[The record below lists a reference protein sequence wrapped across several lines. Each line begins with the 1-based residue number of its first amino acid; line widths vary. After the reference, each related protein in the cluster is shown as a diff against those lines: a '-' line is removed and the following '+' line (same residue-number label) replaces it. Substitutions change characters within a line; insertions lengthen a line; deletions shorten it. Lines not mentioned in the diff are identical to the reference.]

1 MVGILEAAI
10 TTIKSLTDEEKPQPL
25 HVGEVMACWIYLAGL
40 EVAKVTVQAGINTTS
55 DEDLKAILKEDLELN
70 NNQRERLYDFMLK
83 EGITLPPAHEDMP
96 QSDPNSIP
104 LGVKLTDEVLA
115 NELSFKIVSLI
126 LRAAGANA
134 ESIRTDFGL
143 MFLQFQAEK
152 VMLGAKLKQLMMKR
166 GWIKIPPFYIPPG
179 SQQTST

>member
-40 EVAKVTVQAGINTTS
+40 EIAKATVQAGINTTN
-55 DEDLKAILKEDLELN
+55 DEDLRVMLKEDLELN
-70 NNQRERLYDFMLK
+70 HSQRERLYDFMLK
-83 EGITLPPAHEDMP
+83 EGITLPPAHENMP
-96 QSDPNSIP
+96 HSDPNSIP

-152 VMLGAKLKQLMMKR
+152 VMLGAKLKQLMLQR
-166 GWIKIPPFYIPPG
+166 GWIKIPPFFIPPG
-179 SQQTST
+179 SQQSQT

>member
-40 EVAKVTVQAGINTTS
+40 EIAKVTVQAGINTTS

-70 NNQRERLYDFMLK
+70 HSQRERLYEFMLK
-83 EGITLPPAHEDMP
+83 ESITLPPAHENMP
-96 QSDPNSIP
+96 HSDPNSIP

-143 MFLQFQAEK
+143 IFLQFQAEK
-152 VMLGAKLKQLMMKR
+152 VMLGAKIKQLMIKR
-166 GWIKIPPFYIPPG
+166 GWIKMPPLFIPPG
-179 SQQTST
+179 YQQAST

>member
-10 TTIKSLTDEEKPQPL
+10 TTIKSLTDEEKHHPL

-40 EVAKVTVQAGINTTS
+40 EVAKVTVQAGINTTN
-55 DEDLKAILKEDLELN
+55 DEDLRAVLKEDLELN
-70 NNQRERLYDFMLK
+70 LSQRERLYDFMLE

-104 LGVKLTDEVLA
+104 LGVKMTDEVLA

-143 MFLQFQAEK
+143 IFLQFQAEK
-152 VMLGAKLKQLMMKR
+152 VMLGGKLKQLMMKR
-166 GWIKIPPFYIPPG
+166 GWIKLPPFFIPPG
-179 SQQTST
+179 SPKTST

>member
-10 TTIKSLTDEEKPQPL
+10 TTIKSLTDEEKPHPL

-40 EVAKVTVQAGINTTS
+40 EIAKATVQAGINTTI
-55 DEDLKAILKEDLELN
+55 DEELKAMLSEDLELN
-70 NNQRERLYDFMLK
+70 HSQRERLYDFMLK
-83 EGITLPPAHEDMP
+83 EGIALPPAHENMP
-96 QSDPNSIP
+96 PSDPNSIP

-152 VMLGAKLKQLMMKR
+152 VMLGAKLKQLLIKR
-166 GWIKIPPFYIPPG
+166 GWIKMPPFYIPPG
-179 SQQTST
+179 SPQSST